1 MMSQNQITERK
12 RKLRADMKQK
22 RDGINQEERKRWSG
36 AICRNLQNQP
46 AFRKAETVC
55 FYYPLGSEVNLLPLA
70 QTTLDLGKQVAFPRV
85 EGSEMAFYRVLSL
98 EGFAQGAFH
107 VLEPVSSARV
117 CEPEMLVFVPGLAFD
132 EQGSRM
138 GYGKGYYDRY
148 FAKVSHCLKIG
159 VCYKMQ
165 LVAQVP
171 CEDCD
176 IHMDA
181 VVTEQDCSAS
191 GRTEKSGLWRRS
203 L

>member
-107 VLEPVSSARV
+107 VLEPVSSALCVNQKCLYSFQGWPLMNREAV
-117 CEPEMLVFVPGLAFD
+117 WDMEKGIMTGILQRFPIALRLAFVI
-132 EQGSRM
+132 
-138 GYGKGYYDRY
+138 K
-148 FAKVSHCLKIG
+148 
-159 VCYKMQ
+159 
-165 LVAQVP
+165 
-171 CEDCD
+171 
-176 IHMDA
+176 
-181 VVTEQDCSAS
+181 CSS
-191 GRTEKSGLWRRS
+191 
-203 L
+203 